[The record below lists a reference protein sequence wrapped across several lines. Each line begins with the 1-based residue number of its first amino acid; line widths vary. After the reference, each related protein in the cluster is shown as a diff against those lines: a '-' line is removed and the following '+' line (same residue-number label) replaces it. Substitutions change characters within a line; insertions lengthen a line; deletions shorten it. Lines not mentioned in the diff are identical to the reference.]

1 MIDESYLK
9 KANHTHKQAQ
19 GTMLKPFIQS
29 LPVRAWTAVITI
41 VTLAILS
48 ASASGLLSW
57 ISKDDAAAINAAGS
71 VRMAT
76 FRINYQVST
85 DFKYLQKNDNALLLP
100 FEDDTVESRIQLKN
114 DGTNKQEVI
123 NLLISDME
131 QRLAKLQTYQ
141 STTAHKDSVLDDK
154 LNDILAQWENS
165 LKPQLLAL
173 NVQDVYLISTNFV
186 IKVDDYVKS
195 LQQRNEER
203 QSWLQRIQAFSL
215 LITIIIIFA
224 GMYELQQNVLHP
236 VEQLIHANKKFKD
249 GQLNTRV
256 DIAGYE
262 EFNDLGLSFNDM
274 ATTIESNQQ
283 NLASQIQIKT
293 KDLVQMNNAL
303 SILFDF
309 AKKMA
314 TESITLDM
322 LEELIERFGKILPE
336 NEIVL
341 CLKNDF
347 IELDDSKDS
356 ISLHQGGMHEICT
369 KNNCSTCT
377 LKNNKQTSIYPI
389 HQQQTTYGELLI
401 HHEQY
406 KSIEPIHRIPSVDE
420 SIIQSNKSIQTH
432 NGTTLQNQAQVVLK
446 QLLPDAQL
454 SSISDEAIN
463 KDELINVLSN
473 LIGTSLSLRKNRQQD
488 YQILLMEERNT
499 IARELHD
506 SLAQSLSYLKI
517 QISILEKT
525 MSSETNNSPNEQQQI
540 IDQVKTGLNSAYIQ
554 LRELLTTFRLQMN
567 TKNFDEALNAAAN
580 EFANKGNFN
589 VNLTNKV
596 LSSHL
601 DANEQIHL
609 LQIARECLSNVHRH
623 ACANTVNLKL
633 VYNKKTSEI
642 TLSVTDDGV
651 GLNPDFNKSQHHGLV
666 IMQERAKNL
675 NGVLNIQQYKPKGT
689 RVSIN
694 FIPSFFKHI

>member
-1 MIDESYLK
+1 
-9 KANHTHKQAQ
+9 
-19 GTMLKPFIQS
+19 MLKPFIQS

-76 FRINYQVST
+76 FRINYQIST

-114 DGTNKQEVI
+114 DSTNKQEVI
-123 NLLISDME
+123 NLLILDME
-131 QRLAKLQTYQ
+131 QRLTKLQTYQ
-141 STTAHKDSVLDDK
+141 NTTVHKDSVLDDK
-154 LNDILAQWENS
+154 LNDILTQWENS

-195 LQQRNEER
+195 LQQRNETR
-203 QSWLQRIQAFSL
+203 QSWLQKIQALSL
-215 LITIIIIFA
+215 LITIIIMFA

-236 VEQLIHANKKFKD
+236 VEQLIHANKKFKN
-249 GQLNTRV
+249 GVLKTRV

-262 EFNDLGLSFNDM
+262 EFNNLGSSFNDM

-283 NLASQIQIKT
+283 NLATQIQTKT
-293 KDLVQMNNAL
+293 KDLVQMNSAL

-314 TESITLDM
+314 AEPITLDM
-322 LEELIERFGKILPE
+322 LEELIERFGQILPK

-347 IELDDSKDS
+347 VGLDDSKDS

-377 LKNNKQTSIYPI
+377 LKNNKQTTIYSI

-401 HHEQY
+401 HHEQEVSV
-406 KSIEPIHRIPSVDE
+406 KPIHRIPSIDE
-420 SIIQSNKSIQTH
+420 SSIKLNEGIQVHNDLTVKNKTQELI
-432 NGTTLQNQAQVVLK
+432 
-446 QLLPDAQL
+446 PDSRL
-454 SSISDEAIN
+454 NSMSDEAIN
-463 KDELINVLSN
+463 KDELINALSN

-525 MSSETNNSPNEQQQI
+525 MLSNTNQNSNEQQQI

-580 EFANKGNFN
+580 EFANKGNFK
-589 VNLTNKV
+589 VHLTNKI

-623 ACANTVNLKL
+623 AHANMVDIKL
-633 VYNKKTSEI
+633 VYNQKTSEI

-651 GLNPDFNKSQHHGLV
+651 GLNPDFDKSQHHGLI

-675 NGVLNIQQYKPKGT
+675 NGVLNIQEHKPKGT

-694 FIPSFFKHI
+694 FIPSFFKHT